1 MQENDGISPGGIAGM
16 KTNHYL
22 CTPKA
27 GTSLVGVLDGEN
39 MRFNKL
45 PQ

>member
-1 MQENDGISPGGIAGM
+1 M

-22 CTPKA
+22 CTPKVE
-27 GTSLVGVLDGEN
+27 TPLVGVLDGEKT
-39 MRFNKL
+39 RFNKL